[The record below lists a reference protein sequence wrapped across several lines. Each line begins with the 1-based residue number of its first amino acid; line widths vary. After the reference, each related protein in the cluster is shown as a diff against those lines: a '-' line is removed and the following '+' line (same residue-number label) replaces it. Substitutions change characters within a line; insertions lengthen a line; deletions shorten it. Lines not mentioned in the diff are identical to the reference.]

1 MVTSSQME
9 FESLIQGLQR
19 VDPRLYQALMLLNKQ
34 MSELTQAVNPLIIE
48 STLGAAGISNLPAP
62 ADFTISS
69 TGRTVKLEWSDVV
82 GATQYEVR
90 KGTDW
95 NTANFQ
101 LRISGLQ
108 ANIDPL
114 PYGNH
119 TYLIKTLD
127 SSGAYSVDAT
137 AATFDVTQIGAP
149 SVSASVIDNNVLLN
163 WSAPPSIFAI
173 DHYIIRKD
181 GGFVGN
187 INSTFTTV
195 SESVAGVYD
204 YSVAA
209 VDVAGNEGIEASV
222 TVEVKSPPDFNLQDN
237 RTSDLNGTRVNCIRT
252 DLPSLICL
260 WEPETWE
267 EHYLT
272 NSWLD
277 IQDQLD
283 AGYPIYIQPTAVTGS
298 YEEVVDYGLNFNN
311 VIVSIIWNTN
321 QITTS
326 TVNIIVRMAVS
337 DDGITYTPFT
347 DGAVQFFAT
356 FRYLKFR
363 LEFTAED
370 DKAIIEIY
378 NLTIRLDV
386 KREND
391 GGEVEALASDV
402 GGTVVFFNKDFKDV
416 ESITCTVKSVT
427 EPYIVIFDFLDAP
440 DPTSFSVYVFDTTGN
455 RVSKTVEWKAR
466 GIV

>member
-1 MVTSSQME
+1 
-9 FESLIQGLQR
+9 
-19 VDPRLYQALMLLNKQ
+19 
-34 MSELTQAVNPLIIE
+34 
-48 STLGAAGISNLPAP
+48 
-62 ADFTISS
+62 
-69 TGRTVKLEWSDVV
+69 
-82 GATQYEVR
+82 
-90 KGTDW
+90 
-95 NTANFQ
+95 
-101 LRISGLQ
+101 
-108 ANIDPL
+108 
-114 PYGNH
+114 
-119 TYLIKTLD
+119 
-127 SSGAYSVDAT
+127 
-137 AATFDVTQIGAP
+137 
-149 SVSASVIDNNVLLN
+149 
-163 WSAPPSIFAI
+163 
-173 DHYIIRKD
+173 
-181 GGFVGN
+181 
-187 INSTFTTV
+187 
-195 SESVAGVYD
+195 
-204 YSVAA
+204 
-209 VDVAGNEGIEASV
+209 
-222 TVEVKSPPDFNLQDN
+222 
-237 RTSDLNGTRVNCIRT
+237 
-252 DLPSLICL
+252 
-260 WEPETWE
+260 
-267 EHYLT
+267 
-272 NSWLD
+272 LD